1 MCCTF
6 QLRSALL
13 KVSKRAV
20 GLATVNHTRIT
31 IACKVIELEMLVRVK
46 DINVFL
52 SKDGIEVESGPIK
65 MC

>member
-1 MCCTF
+1 MRCTF

-31 IACKVIELEMLVRVK
+31 IACKVIELKMLVRLK
-46 DINVFL
+46 NINIFL
-52 SKDGIEVESGPIK
+52 SKDGI
-65 MC
+65 